1 VLKRE
6 HSTCV
11 YTQRQGQ
18 RETGERERARARERE
33 REKERERDFPCK
45 SAFLRVRTC
54 GDTMH
59 VHRGGQDTIH
69 VQGGGGRHTRHIR
82 QNNVRCADNTFA
94 NLTITKLKYPTT
106 FVISLSMEPFIY
118 PPIYLIHT
126 YIDSPIHLF
135 THLPN
140 TYTHRSIEYRAYSRF
155 DAQNV
160 SKMHVRQRMCV
171 CLCVCTIHHLISI
184 ECVLY
189 RMCSL

>member
-1 VLKRE
+1 MWR
-6 HSTCV
+6 HHAC
-11 YTQRQGQ
+11 
-18 RETGERERARARERE
+18 A
-33 REKERERDFPCK
+33 
-45 SAFLRVRTC
+45 
-54 GDTMH
+54 
-59 VHRGGQDTIH
+59 
-69 VQGGGGRHTRHIR
+69 QGGARHHTCAGGWGETHKTYTTK
-82 QNNVRCADNTFA
+82 QCAVRGYNTFA